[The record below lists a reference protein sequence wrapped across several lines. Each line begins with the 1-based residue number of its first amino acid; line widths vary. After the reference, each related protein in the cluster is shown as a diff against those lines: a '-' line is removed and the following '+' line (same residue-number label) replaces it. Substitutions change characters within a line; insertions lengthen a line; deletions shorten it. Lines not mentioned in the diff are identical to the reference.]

1 MNFCKL
7 QKCDWG
13 FAESC
18 VIEMDISSGEVLL
31 ENAIFPGKEDR
42 NIPVAFLKHHLLL
55 KCRNYTQIIELSIIK
70 NELQF
75 SICDTYPKISNN
87 RAASIEVA

>member
-1 MNFCKL
+1 
-7 QKCDWG
+7 
-13 FAESC
+13 
-18 VIEMDISSGEVLL
+18 MDISSGEVLL

-87 RAASIEVA
+87 HTVSFLYNLHERTI

>member
-1 MNFCKL
+1 
-7 QKCDWG
+7 
-13 FAESC
+13 
-18 VIEMDISSGEVLL
+18 MDISSGEVLL

-55 KCRNYTQIIELSIIK
+55 KCRNFKAQIIELSIIK

-75 SICDTYPKISNN
+75 SICDTYLKISNN
-87 RAASIEVA
+87 RAASFSINLQRRTI